1 MATKKEISEGTP
13 AAETLKQGSSKSE
26 MMATLVGKMA
36 GMSTEDLSHLF
47 NRTLEQIGHEAD
59 SIPSNAA
66 ASNAA
71 TIAAKKTVKEDLAA
85 LFAGN
90 EDLTEDFAEKA
101 ATLFEAA
108 VDLRVNARLGEIEEE
123 FEDRLTVSLNEALS
137 EIEEAVDDY
146 ITYTANEWLKEN
158 EVAIDHS
165 IRAEISED
173 FIVGLK
179 NLFLEH
185 NITVP
190 ENKVDLVSELAE
202 RIEELESELDSA
214 IDENLSLNKLIENAV
229 LSSVVDEVSEG
240 LTLPQKE
247 QLFVV
252 AETVEFVDENDFRS
266 KLNLIKESL
275 IEGKTAIS
283 SGIVNEEVTADDL
296 NEDTTVTT
304 SASGTTVSRAAAAIS
319 RTTRKI

>member
-13 AAETLKQGSSKSE
+13 AADSLKQGSSKSE

-59 SIPSNAA
+59 NIPSSAA

-85 LFAGN
+85 LFDGN
-90 EDLTEDFAEKA
+90 ENLTEDFAEKA

-108 VDLRVNARLGEIEEE
+108 IELRVNSRLGEIEEE
-123 FEDRLTVSLNEALS
+123 FESRLSESLDEALN
-137 EIEEAVDDY
+137 EIEESVDDCLSY
-146 ITYTANEWLKEN
+146 VASEWLKEN

-165 IRAEISED
+165 LRAEISED

-190 ENKVDLVSELAE
+190 ENQVDLVAELAD
-202 RIEELESELDSA
+202 RVDELEDELDSV

-229 LSSVVDEVSEG
+229 LSATVDEVSEG

-247 QLFVV
+247 QLAVV
-252 AETVEFVDENDFRS
+252 AETVEFTDGDDFRS
-266 KLNLIKESL
+266 KLSMIKESL
-275 IEGKTAIS
+275 IEGRAPIS
-283 SGIVNEEVTADDL
+283 SGIINEEVTADEL
-296 NEDTTVTT
+296 NEDAPVRT
-304 SASGTTVSRAAAAIS
+304 SGNSTTVSRAAAAIS
-319 RTTRKI
+319 RTARKI